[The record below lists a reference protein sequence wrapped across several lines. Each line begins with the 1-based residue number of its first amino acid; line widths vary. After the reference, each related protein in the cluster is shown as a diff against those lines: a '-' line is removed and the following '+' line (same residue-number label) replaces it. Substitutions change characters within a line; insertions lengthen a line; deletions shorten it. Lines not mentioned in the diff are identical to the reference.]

1 MLLHNRI
8 YDGLYEVDLTL
19 QTPSTKNK
27 ENKLKDKHYPMGT
40 RVNVKSF
47 RASIVF
53 ILLSTL
59 GLGLYQGSTRLKRT
73 LY

>member
-40 RVNVKSF
+40 RVDFTHLNCTGMIKS
-47 RASIVF
+47 
-53 ILLSTL
+53 
-59 GLGLYQGSTRLKRT
+59 
-73 LY
+73 